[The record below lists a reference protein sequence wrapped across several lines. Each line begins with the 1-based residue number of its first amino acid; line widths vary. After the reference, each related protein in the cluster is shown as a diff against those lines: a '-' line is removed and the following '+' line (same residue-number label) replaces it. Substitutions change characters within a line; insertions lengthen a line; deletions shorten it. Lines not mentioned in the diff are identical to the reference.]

1 MTDFVLTPPEPVD
14 PVPVDRAAGLIP
26 VSAEARTEL
35 SVKAQ
40 EFVSA
45 LAAVD
50 PQSPD
55 FGRIVDE
62 ALVLGEAEMRVA
74 AQIAGRLLDRTL
86 ASVSS
91 PNTTQVS
98 VSLTELRRSVRELDP
113 QDLTKL
119 TGRKILGF
127 IPGGNAAKG
136 LLARLRAADEPVN
149 RIVLKLRAGQDAL
162 KRDNAA
168 IKGERQRLWDLMTKL
183 SQDAALA
190 AEMDEAVERQ
200 VAILDLSDPER
211 ATALRADV
219 LFGLRQR
226 HQDLLTQ
233 LAVCAQGYL
242 ALDVVRRNN
251 DELIKGI
258 ERAVSTTVTALR
270 IGVVVAA
277 ALAGQREVIDQVD
290 AVRGFT
296 DSILRSNAT
305 LMSLQGQ
312 DIQRIAA
319 TPAVGV
325 EAVRTSFDQI
335 YAAIDAI
342 DTFKARAADS
352 MSSTVTAL
360 DAEIRRAHD
369 HLSRVREADQ
379 HHTQEPA

>member
-1 MTDFVLTPPEPVD
+1 MTDFVLTPPDPVE

-26 VSAEARTEL
+26 VADRTEL
-35 SVKAQ
+35 SSRA
-40 EFVSA
+40 EAFVSA
-45 LAAVD
+45 LGAVD

-55 FGRIVDE
+55 FGRIADE
-62 ALVLGEAEMRVA
+62 ALVLGEAEMRMA

-91 PNTTQVS
+91 PHGAQVS
-98 VSLTELRRSVRELDP
+98 TSLTELRRSVRELDP
-113 QDLTKL
+113 QDLSKL

-127 IPGGNAAKG
+127 LPGGNSARG
-136 LLARLRAADEPVN
+136 LLARLRAADEPLN
-149 RIVLKLRAGQDAL
+149 RIVLRLRSGQDAL

-183 SQDAALA
+183 AQDAALA
-190 AEMDEAVERQ
+190 AEMDEAVQRQ
-200 VAILDLSDPER
+200 VAILDLAEPAR
-211 ATALRADV
+211 AQALRADV

-233 LAVCAQGYL
+233 LAVCAQGYM

-251 DELIKGI
+251 DELVKGI

-270 IGVVVAA
+270 IGVAVAA

-290 AVRGFT
+290 AVRGLT

-305 LMSLQGQ
+305 LMSLQGAE
-312 DIQRIAA
+312 IQRIAA
-319 TPAVGV
+319 TPAVGI

-352 MSSTVTAL
+352 MSSTVSAL
-360 DAEIRRAHD
+360 DTEIRRAHD
-369 HLSRVREADQ
+369 HLTRVRETGDQ
-379 HHTQEPA
+379 P

>member
-1 MTDFVLTPPEPVD
+1 MSDFVLTPPDPVEPV
-14 PVPVDRAAGLIP
+14 PADRAAGLIP
-26 VSAEARTEL
+26 LSDKAELSARAEA
-35 SVKAQ
+35 
-40 EFVSA
+40 FVSS

-62 ALVLGEAEMRVA
+62 ALVLGESEMRVA

-91 PNTTQVS
+91 PHGAQVS
-98 VSLTELRRSVRELDP
+98 TSLTELRRSVRELDP
-113 QDLTKL
+113 QDLSKL
-119 TGRKILGF
+119 TGRKLFGLL
-127 IPGGNAAKG
+127 PGGNAARS
-136 LLARLRAADEPVN
+136 LLARLRAADEPIN
-149 RIVLKLRAGQDAL
+149 RIVLKLRSGQDAL

-168 IKGERQRLWDLMTKL
+168 IKGERQRLWDLMTRL
-183 SQDAALA
+183 SRDAALA

-200 VAILDLSDPER
+200 VAILDLAEPAR
-211 ATALRADV
+211 AQALRADV

-251 DELIKGI
+251 DELVKGI

-270 IGVVVAA
+270 IGVAVAA

-290 AVRGFT
+290 AVRGLT
-296 DSILRSNAT
+296 DSILKSNAT
-305 LMSLQGQ
+305 LMSVQGQ
-312 DIQRIAA
+312 DVQRIAS
-319 TPAVGV
+319 TPAVGI

-335 YAAIDAI
+335 YSAIDAI

-352 MSSTVTAL
+352 MSSTVSAL

-369 HLSRVREADQ
+369 HLSRVRETGDRQ
-379 HHTQEPA
+379 

>member
-1 MTDFVLTPPEPVD
+1 MTDFVLTPPDPVE

-26 VSAEARTEL
+26 VTDESRVEL
-35 SVKAQ
+35 SSQAVAFI
-40 EFVSA
+40 EA
-45 LAAVD
+45 LNAVD

-55 FGRIVDE
+55 FSRIVDE

-91 PNTTQVS
+91 PHGAQVS
-98 VSLTELRRSVRELDP
+98 TSLAELRRSVRELDP

-127 IPGGNAAKG
+127 LPGGNAAKG

-149 RIVLKLRAGQDAL
+149 RIVLKLRSGQDAL

-183 SQDAALA
+183 SRDAALA
-190 AEMDEAVERQ
+190 AEMDEAVQRQ
-200 VAILDLSDPER
+200 VAILDLSDPAR
-211 ATALRADV
+211 AQALRADV

-270 IGVVVAA
+270 IGVAVAA

-290 AVRGFT
+290 AVRGLT
-296 DSILRSNAT
+296 DSILKSNAT

-312 DIQRIAA
+312 DIQRIAS
-319 TPAVGV
+319 TPAVGI

-342 DTFKARAADS
+342 DTYKARAADS

-369 HLSRVREADQ
+369 HLSRVRGAEEQ
-379 HHTQEPA
+379 P

>member
-1 MTDFVLTPPEPVD
+1 MTDFALTPPDPVE

-26 VSAEARTEL
+26 VSDESRVEL
-35 SVKAQ
+35 SAR
-40 EFVSA
+40 A
-45 LAAVD
+45 LAFVDALNAVD

-55 FGRIVDE
+55 FGRIVDQ

-91 PNTTQVS
+91 PHGAQVS
-98 VSLTELRRSVRELDP
+98 TSLVELRRSVRELDP

-136 LLARLRAADEPVN
+136 LLARLRAADEPMN
-149 RIVLKLRAGQDAL
+149 RIVLKLRSGQDAL

-183 SQDAALA
+183 SRDAALA

-200 VAILDLSDPER
+200 VAILDLSDPGR
-211 ATALRADV
+211 ANALRADV

-270 IGVVVAA
+270 IGVAVAA

-290 AVRGFT
+290 AVRGLT
-296 DSILRSNAT
+296 DSILKSNAT

-312 DIQRIAA
+312 DVQRLAA
-319 TPAVGV
+319 TPAVGI

-369 HLSRVREADQ
+369 HLSRVRGAEEQA
-379 HHTQEPA
+379 

>member
-1 MTDFVLTPPEPVD
+1 MTDFVLTPPDPVE

-26 VSAEARTEL
+26 VDDRALLSSRAE
-35 SVKAQ
+35 

-45 LAAVD
+45 LSAAD

-55 FGRIVDE
+55 FSRIVDE

-74 AQIAGRLLDRTL
+74 AQIAGRMLDRTL
-86 ASVSS
+86 AAVSS
-91 PNTTQVS
+91 PLDVS
-98 VSLTELRRSVRELDP
+98 TSLADLRRSVRELDP
-113 QDLTKL
+113 QDLGKL
-119 TGRKILGF
+119 TGRKILGLF
-127 IPGGNAAKG
+127 PGGNAARG

-149 RIVLKLRAGQDAL
+149 RIVLKLRSGQDAL

-200 VAILDLSDPER
+200 VAILDLAEPAR
-211 ATALRADV
+211 AQALRADV

-233 LAVCAQGYL
+233 LAVCAQGYM

-251 DELIKGI
+251 DELIKGV
-258 ERAVSTTVTALR
+258 ERAVTTTVTALR
-270 IGVVVAA
+270 IGVAVAA

-290 AVRGFT
+290 AVRGLT
-296 DSILRSNAT
+296 DSILRSNAA

-312 DIQRIAA
+312 DIQRIAS
-319 TPAVGV
+319 TPAVGI

-352 MSSTVTAL
+352 MSSTVSAL
-360 DAEIRRAHD
+360 DTEIRRAHE
-369 HLSRVREADQ
+369 HLSRVRETGDR
-379 HHTQEPA
+379 P

>member
-1 MTDFVLTPPEPVD
+1 MTDFVLTPPDPVE
-14 PVPVDRAAGLIP
+14 PVPVGRAAGLIP
-26 VSAEARTEL
+26 VADDAKAELSSRAEA
-35 SVKAQ
+35 
-40 EFVSA
+40 FISA
-45 LAAVD
+45 LGAVD

-55 FGRIVDE
+55 FSRIADE
-62 ALVLGEAEMRVA
+62 ALVLGEAEMRMA

-91 PNTTQVS
+91 PHGAQVS
-98 VSLTELRRSVRELDP
+98 TSLTELRRSVRELDP
-113 QDLTKL
+113 QDLSKL

-127 IPGGNAAKG
+127 IPGSNAAKG

-149 RIVLKLRAGQDAL
+149 RIVLQLRSGQDAL
-162 KRDNAA
+162 QRDNAA

-200 VAILDLSDPER
+200 VAILDLAEPGR
-211 ATALRADV
+211 AQALRADV

-233 LAVCAQGYL
+233 LAVCAQGYM

-270 IGVVVAA
+270 IGVAVAA

-290 AVRGFT
+290 AVRGLT

-305 LMSLQGQ
+305 LMSLQGA
-312 DIQRIAA
+312 DVQRIAA

-352 MSSTVTAL
+352 MSSTVSAL

-369 HLSRVREADQ
+369 HLSRVREAGD
-379 HHTQEPA
+379 PA

>member
-1 MTDFVLTPPEPVD
+1 MSDFVLTPPDPVE

-26 VSAEARTEL
+26 VADDAKVQLSAQ
-35 SVKAQ
+35 AQ
-40 EFVSA
+40 EFLSA

-55 FGRIVDE
+55 FSRIVDQ

-74 AQIAGRLLDRTL
+74 AQIAGRMLDRTL

-98 VSLTELRRSVRELDP
+98 TSLVELRRSVRELDP

-136 LLARLRAADEPVN
+136 LLARLKAADEPVN
-149 RIVLKLRAGQDAL
+149 RIVLKLRSGQDTL

-190 AEMDEAVERQ
+190 AEMDEAVQRQ
-200 VAILDLSDPER
+200 VDILDLSDPGR
-211 ATALRADV
+211 ANALRADV

-233 LAVCAQGYL
+233 LAVCAQGYM

-270 IGVVVAA
+270 IGVAVAA

-290 AVRGFT
+290 AVRGLT
-296 DSILRSNAT
+296 DSILKSNAT

-319 TPAVGV
+319 TPAVGI

-369 HLSRVREADQ
+369 HLSRVRGTEEQA
-379 HHTQEPA
+379 

>member
-1 MTDFVLTPPEPVD
+1 MSDFVLTPPDPVE

-26 VSAEARTEL
+26 VSDEGKVEL
-35 SVKAQ
+35 SEKAVA
-40 EFVSA
+40 FIDS
-45 LAAVD
+45 LNAVD

-55 FGRIVDE
+55 FSRIVDE

-91 PNTTQVS
+91 PHSAQMS

-113 QDLTKL
+113 QDLSKL

-127 IPGGNAAKG
+127 LPGGNAARG

-149 RIVLKLRAGQDAL
+149 RIVLKLRSGQDSL

-190 AEMDEAVERQ
+190 AEMDEAVGRQ
-200 VAILDLSDPER
+200 VAILDLSDPGR
-211 ATALRADV
+211 ANALRADV

-233 LAVCAQGYL
+233 LAVCAQGYM

-270 IGVVVAA
+270 IGVAVAA

-290 AVRGFT
+290 AVRGLT

-305 LMSLQGQ
+305 LMSAQGE
-312 DIQRIAA
+312 DIQRIAS
-319 TPAVGV
+319 TPAVGI

-352 MSSTVTAL
+352 MSSTVNAL

-369 HLSRVREADQ
+369 HLSRVRGAEEQA
-379 HHTQEPA
+379 

>member
-1 MTDFVLTPPEPVD
+1 MSDFVLTPPDPVE

-26 VSAEARTEL
+26 VSAEARAEL
-35 SVKAQ
+35 SGKA
-40 EFVSA
+40 EAFVSA

-50 PQSPD
+50 PRSPE
-55 FGRIVDE
+55 FGGIVDE

-91 PNTTQVS
+91 PSTAAVAT
-98 VSLTELRRSVRELDP
+98 SLTELRRSVRELDP

-127 IPGGNAAKG
+127 LPGGNAAKG

-149 RIVLKLRAGQDAL
+149 RIVLKLRSGQDAL

-168 IKGERQRLWDLMTKL
+168 IKGERQRLWDLMTTL
-183 SQDAALA
+183 SRHAALA
-190 AEMDEAVERQ
+190 GEMDEAVQRQ
-200 VAILDLSDPER
+200 VAILDLSDPGR
-211 ATALRADV
+211 AHALRADV

-251 DELIKGI
+251 DELIKGV

-277 ALAGQREVIDQVD
+277 ALAGQREVIDQID
-290 AVRGFT
+290 AVRGLT
-296 DSILRSNAT
+296 DSVLRSNAA

-312 DIQRIAA
+312 DVERIAS
-319 TPAVGV
+319 TPAVGID
-325 EAVRTSFDQI
+325 AVRTSFDQI
-335 YAAIDAI
+335 YAAIDAV

-352 MSSTVTAL
+352 MAGTVTAL

-369 HLSRVREADQ
+369 HLSRVRGAEEQA
-379 HHTQEPA
+379 

>member
-1 MTDFVLTPPEPVD
+1 MADFVLTPPDPVE
-14 PVPVDRAAGLIP
+14 PVPVDHAAGLIP
-26 VSAEARTEL
+26 IDDGTRTEL
-35 SVKAQ
+35 SAKAQ
-40 EFVSA
+40 DFVSA
-45 LAAVD
+45 LSAVD
-50 PQSPD
+50 PRSPD

-91 PNTTQVS
+91 PNTAQVS
-98 VSLTELRRSVRELDP
+98 TSLAELRRSVRELDP
-113 QDLTKL
+113 QDLTRL

-127 IPGGNAAKG
+127 LPGGNAAKG

-149 RIVLKLRAGQDAL
+149 RIVLKLRSGQDSL
-162 KRDNAA
+162 KRDNAT

-200 VAILDLSDPER
+200 VMILDLSDPGR

-258 ERAVSTTVTALR
+258 ERAVATTVTALR

-277 ALAGQREVIDQVD
+277 ALTGQREVIDQVD
-290 AVRGFT
+290 AVRGLT

-312 DIQRIAA
+312 DVQRIAA
-319 TPAVGV
+319 TPAVGID
-325 EAVRTSFDQI
+325 AVRTSFDQI
-335 YAAIDAI
+335 YTAIDAI

-369 HLSRVREADQ
+369 HLRRVRETGEQ
-379 HHTQEPA
+379 Q

>member
-1 MTDFVLTPPEPVD
+1 MSDFVLTPPDPVE
-14 PVPVDRAAGLIP
+14 PVPVERAAGLIP
-26 VSAEARTEL
+26 VPDDARTEL
-35 SVKAQ
+35 STRAQ
-40 EFVSA
+40 AFVDA
-45 LAAVD
+45 LGAVD
-50 PQSPD
+50 PRSPD

-91 PNTTQVS
+91 PNTTQVTA
-98 VSLTELRRSVRELDP
+98 SLTELRRSVRELDP
-113 QDLTKL
+113 QDLSKL
-119 TGRKILGF
+119 TGRKVLGF
-127 IPGGNAAKG
+127 LPGGNAAKG

-149 RIVLKLRAGQDAL
+149 RIVLRLRSGQDAL

-168 IKGERQRLWDLMTKL
+168 IKGERQRLWDLMTRL

-190 AEMDEAVERQ
+190 GEMDAAVDRQ
-200 VAILDLSDPER
+200 VQIFDLSDPGR
-211 ATALRADV
+211 ADALRADV

-251 DELIKGI
+251 DELVKGI
-258 ERAVSTTVTALR
+258 ERAVTTTVTALR
-270 IGVVVAA
+270 IGVAVAA

-290 AVRGFT
+290 AVRGLT
-296 DSILRSNAT
+296 DEVLKSNAT
-305 LMSLQGQ
+305 LMSLQSH
-312 DIQRIAA
+312 DVQRIAA
-319 TPAVGV
+319 TPAVGID
-325 EAVRTSFDQI
+325 AVRTSFDQI

-352 MSSTVTAL
+352 MSSTVHAL

-369 HLSRVREADQ
+369 HLSRVRGAE
-379 HHTQEPA
+379 EPA

>member
-1 MTDFVLTPPEPVD
+1 MSDFVLTPPDPVE

-26 VSAEARTEL
+26 VSAQDRAGL
-35 SVKAQ
+35 SVKA
-40 EFVSA
+40 EAFVSA

-50 PQSPD
+50 PQSPE

-91 PNTTQVS
+91 PSTAGVAT
-98 VSLTELRRSVRELDP
+98 SLTELRRSVRELDP

-149 RIVLKLRAGQDAL
+149 RIVLKLRSGQDAL

-168 IKGERQRLWDLMTKL
+168 IKGERQRLWDLMTRL

-190 AEMDEAVERQ
+190 AEMDEAVQRQ
-200 VAILDLSDPER
+200 VAILDLSDPGR
-211 ATALRADV
+211 AQALRADV

-233 LAVCAQGYL
+233 LAVCAQGYM

-251 DELIKGI
+251 DELIKGV

-277 ALAGQREVIDQVD
+277 ALAGQREVIDQID
-290 AVRGFT
+290 AVRGLT
-296 DSILRSNAT
+296 DSVLRSNAA

-312 DIQRIAA
+312 DIQRIAS
-319 TPAVGV
+319 TPAVGID
-325 EAVRTSFDQI
+325 AVRTSFDQI
-335 YAAIDAI
+335 YAAIDAV

-369 HLSRVREADQ
+369 HLSRVRGAEEQA
-379 HHTQEPA
+379 

>member
-1 MTDFVLTPPEPVD
+1 MTDFVLTPPDPVE

-26 VSAEARTEL
+26 VADETRVELSAQAEAFL
-35 SVKAQ
+35 
-40 EFVSA
+40 SA
-45 LAAVD
+45 LGAVD

-55 FGRIVDE
+55 FSRIVDE
-62 ALVLGEAEMRVA
+62 ALVLGEAEMRAA
-74 AQIAGRLLDRTL
+74 AQIAGRMLDRTL

-91 PNTTQVS
+91 PHGAQIST
-98 VSLTELRRSVRELDP
+98 SLTDLRRSARELDP
-113 QDLTKL
+113 QDLSKL

-127 IPGGNAAKG
+127 IPGGNAARG
-136 LLARLRAADEPVN
+136 LLARLRAADEPIN
-149 RIVLKLRAGQDAL
+149 RIVLKLRSGQDAL

-183 SQDAALA
+183 SADAALA
-190 AEMDEAVERQ
+190 GEMDEAVERQ
-200 VAILDLSDPER
+200 VAILDLAEPAR
-211 ATALRADV
+211 AQALRADV

-233 LAVCAQGYL
+233 LAVCAQGYM

-258 ERAVSTTVTALR
+258 ERSVSTTVTALR
-270 IGVVVAA
+270 IGVAVAA

-290 AVRGFT
+290 AVRGLT
-296 DSILRSNAT
+296 DSLLKSNAA

-312 DIQRIAA
+312 DIQRIAS
-319 TPAVGV
+319 TPAVGI

-352 MSSTVTAL
+352 MSTTVSAL

-369 HLSRVREADQ
+369 HLSRVRGAEESA
-379 HHTQEPA
+379 

>member
-1 MTDFVLTPPEPVD
+1 MTDFALTPPDPVE

-26 VSAEARTEL
+26 VTDESRVEL
-35 SVKAQ
+35 SARAMA
-40 EFVSA
+40 FIDA
-45 LAAVD
+45 LNAVD

-55 FGRIVDE
+55 FSRIVDE
-62 ALVLGEAEMRVA
+62 ALVLGEAEMRIA

-91 PNTTQVS
+91 PHTTQVS
-98 VSLTELRRSVRELDP
+98 TSLTELRRSVRELDP

-127 IPGGNAAKG
+127 IPGGNPAKG
-136 LLARLRAADEPVN
+136 VLARLRAADEPVN
-149 RIVLKLRAGQDAL
+149 RIVLKLRSGQDAL

-190 AEMDEAVERQ
+190 AEMDEAVQRQ
-200 VAILDLSDPER
+200 VAILDLADPGR
-211 ATALRADV
+211 ANALRADV

-270 IGVVVAA
+270 VGVAVAA

-290 AVRGFT
+290 AVRGLT
-296 DSILRSNAT
+296 DSILKSNAT

-319 TPAVGV
+319 TPAVGI

-369 HLSRVREADQ
+369 HLSRVRGAEEQA
-379 HHTQEPA
+379 

>member
-1 MTDFVLTPPEPVD
+1 MTDFVLTPPDPVE

-26 VSAEARTEL
+26 VADDAKVEL
-35 SVKAQ
+35 SSQAQ
-40 EFVSA
+40 RFIDA
-45 LAAVD
+45 LNAVD

-55 FGRIVDE
+55 FSRIVDE

-74 AQIAGRLLDRTL
+74 AQIAGRMLDRTL

-91 PNTTQVS
+91 PNTAQVS
-98 VSLTELRRSVRELDP
+98 TSLVELRRSVRELDP
-113 QDLTKL
+113 QDLTRL

-149 RIVLKLRAGQDAL
+149 RIVLKLRSGQDAL

-190 AEMDEAVERQ
+190 AEMDEAVQRQ
-200 VAILDLSDPER
+200 VEILDLSEPGR
-211 ATALRADV
+211 AQALRADV

-233 LAVCAQGYL
+233 LAVCAQGYM

-258 ERAVSTTVTALR
+258 E
-270 IGVVVAA
+270 
-277 ALAGQREVIDQVD
+277 QVD
-290 AVRGFT
+290 AVRGLT
-296 DSILRSNAT
+296 DSILQSNAT

-319 TPAVGV
+319 TPAVGI

-352 MSSTVTAL
+352 MSSTVSAL

-369 HLSRVREADQ
+369 HLSRVRETGEQ
-379 HHTQEPA
+379 T

>member
-1 MTDFVLTPPEPVD
+1 MADFVLTPPDPVE

-26 VSAEARTEL
+26 VADDAKAELSSRAEA
-35 SVKAQ
+35 
-40 EFVSA
+40 FISA
-45 LAAVD
+45 LGAVD

-55 FGRIVDE
+55 FSRIADE
-62 ALVLGEAEMRVA
+62 ALVLGETEMRLA

-91 PNTTQVS
+91 PHGAQVS
-98 VSLTELRRSVRELDP
+98 TSLTELRRSVRELDP
-113 QDLTKL
+113 QDLSRL

-127 IPGGNAAKG
+127 IPGGNSARG
-136 LLARLRAADEPVN
+136 LLARLRAADEPLN
-149 RIVLKLRAGQDAL
+149 RIVLKLRSGQDAL

-190 AEMDEAVERQ
+190 AEMDEAVQRQ
-200 VAILDLSDPER
+200 VAILDLAEPAR
-211 ATALRADV
+211 AQALRADV

-233 LAVCAQGYL
+233 LAVCAQGYM

-251 DELIKGI
+251 DELVKGI

-270 IGVVVAA
+270 IGVAVAA

-290 AVRGFT
+290 AVRGLT

-305 LMSLQGQ
+305 LMSLQGEE
-312 DIQRIAA
+312 IQRIAS
-319 TPAVGV
+319 TPAVGI

-352 MSSTVTAL
+352 MSSTVSAL
-360 DAEIRRAHD
+360 DTEIRRAHD
-369 HLSRVREADQ
+369 HLSRVRETGEQA
-379 HHTQEPA
+379 

>member
-1 MTDFVLTPPEPVD
+1 MSDFVLTPPDPVE

-26 VSAEARTEL
+26 VSAEARAEL
-35 SVKAQ
+35 SGKA
-40 EFVSA
+40 EAFVSA

-50 PQSPD
+50 PRSPE
-55 FGRIVDE
+55 FGGIVDE

-91 PNTTQVS
+91 PSTAAVAT
-98 VSLTELRRSVRELDP
+98 SLTELRRSVRELDP

-127 IPGGNAAKG
+127 LPGGNAAKG

-149 RIVLKLRAGQDAL
+149 RIVLKLRFGQDAL

-168 IKGERQRLWDLMTKL
+168 IKGERQRLWDLMTTL
-183 SQDAALA
+183 SRHAALA
-190 AEMDEAVERQ
+190 GEMDEAVQRQ
-200 VAILDLSDPER
+200 VAILDLSDPGR
-211 ATALRADV
+211 AQALRADV

-251 DELIKGI
+251 DELIKGV

-277 ALAGQREVIDQVD
+277 ALAGQREVIDQID
-290 AVRGFT
+290 AVRGLT
-296 DSILRSNAT
+296 DSVLRSNAA

-312 DIQRIAA
+312 DVERIAS
-319 TPAVGV
+319 TPAVGID
-325 EAVRTSFDQI
+325 AVRTSFDQI
-335 YAAIDAI
+335 YAAIDAV

-352 MSSTVTAL
+352 MAGTVTAL

-369 HLSRVREADQ
+369 HLSRVRGAEEQA
-379 HHTQEPA
+379 

>member
-1 MTDFVLTPPEPVD
+1 MTDFALTPPDPVE

-26 VSAEARTEL
+26 VTDESRVEL
-35 SVKAQ
+35 SAQ
-40 EFVSA
+40 AVAFIEA
-45 LAAVD
+45 LNAVD

-55 FGRIVDE
+55 FSRIVDE

-91 PNTTQVS
+91 LHGAQVS
-98 VSLTELRRSVRELDP
+98 TSLAELRRSVRELDP

-149 RIVLKLRAGQDAL
+149 RIVLKLRSGQDAL

-183 SQDAALA
+183 SRDAALA
-190 AEMDEAVERQ
+190 AEMDEAVQRQ
-200 VAILDLSDPER
+200 VAILDLSDPGR
-211 ATALRADV
+211 AQALRADV

-226 HQDLLTQ
+226 HQDLLIQ

-270 IGVVVAA
+270 IGVAVAA

-290 AVRGFT
+290 AVRGLT
-296 DSILRSNAT
+296 DSILKSNAA

-312 DIQRIAA
+312 DIQRIAS
-319 TPAVGV
+319 TPAVGI

-369 HLSRVREADQ
+369 HLSRVRGAE
-379 HHTQEPA
+379 EPA

>member
-1 MTDFVLTPPEPVD
+1 MADFVLTPPDPVE
-14 PVPVDRAAGLIP
+14 PVPVDHAAGLIP
-26 VSAEARTEL
+26 LDDGTRTEL
-35 SVKAQ
+35 SAKAQ
-40 EFVSA
+40 DFVSA
-45 LAAVD
+45 LSAVD
-50 PQSPD
+50 PRSPD

-91 PNTTQVS
+91 PNTAQVS
-98 VSLTELRRSVRELDP
+98 TSLAELRRSVRELDP
-113 QDLTKL
+113 QDLTRL

-127 IPGGNAAKG
+127 LPGGNAAKG

-149 RIVLKLRAGQDAL
+149 RIVLKLRSGQDSL

-200 VAILDLSDPER
+200 VMILDLSDPGR

-258 ERAVSTTVTALR
+258 ERAVATTVTALR

-277 ALAGQREVIDQVD
+277 ALTGQREVIDQVD
-290 AVRGFT
+290 AVRGLT

-319 TPAVGV
+319 TPAVGID
-325 EAVRTSFDQI
+325 AVRTSFDQI
-335 YAAIDAI
+335 YTAIDAI

-369 HLSRVREADQ
+369 HLRRVRETGEQ
-379 HHTQEPA
+379 Q

>member
-1 MTDFVLTPPEPVD
+1 MTDFVLTPPDPVE
-14 PVPVDRAAGLIP
+14 PVPVERAAGLIP
-26 VSAEARTEL
+26 VADDTRTEL
-35 SVKAQ
+35 SAQ
-40 EFVSA
+40 AQAFIDA
-45 LAAVD
+45 LNAVD

-55 FGRIVDE
+55 FSRIVDE

-74 AQIAGRLLDRTL
+74 AQVAGRMLDRTL
-86 ASVSS
+86 ASVQS

-98 VSLTELRRSVRELDP
+98 TSLTELRRSVRELDP
-113 QDLTKL
+113 QDLSKL
-119 TGRKILGF
+119 TGRKVLGF
-127 IPGGNAAKG
+127 LPGGNAAKG

-149 RIVLKLRAGQDAL
+149 RIVLKLRSGQDAL

-190 AEMDEAVERQ
+190 GEMDEAVERQ
-200 VAILDLSDPER
+200 VQILDLSDPGR
-211 ATALRADV
+211 ANALRADV

-258 ERAVSTTVTALR
+258 ERAVGTTVTALR
-270 IGVVVAA
+270 IGVAVAA

-290 AVRGFT
+290 AVRGLT
-296 DSILRSNAT
+296 DSILKSNAA
-305 LMSLQGQ
+305 LMSSQGQ

-352 MSSTVTAL
+352 MAGTVQAL
-360 DAEIRRAHD
+360 DFEIRRAHD
-369 HLSRVREADQ
+369 HLSRVRGAEEQA
-379 HHTQEPA
+379 

>member
-1 MTDFVLTPPEPVD
+1 VTDFVLTPPDPVE

-26 VSAEARTEL
+26 VADDAKVELSSRAEA
-35 SVKAQ
+35 
-40 EFVSA
+40 FISA
-45 LAAVD
+45 LGAVD

-55 FGRIVDE
+55 FSRIADE
-62 ALVLGEAEMRVA
+62 ALVLGEAEMRLA

-91 PNTTQVS
+91 PHGAQVS
-98 VSLTELRRSVRELDP
+98 MSLTELRRSVRELDP
-113 QDLTKL
+113 QDLSKL

-127 IPGGNAAKG
+127 IPGGNSARG
-136 LLARLRAADEPVN
+136 LLARLRAADEPLN
-149 RIVLKLRAGQDAL
+149 RIVLKLRSGQDAL

-200 VAILDLSDPER
+200 VAILDLAEPAR
-211 ATALRADV
+211 AQALRADV

-270 IGVVVAA
+270 IGVAVAA

-290 AVRGFT
+290 AVRGLT

-305 LMSLQGQ
+305 LMSLQGAE
-312 DIQRIAA
+312 IQRIAS
-319 TPAVGV
+319 TPAVGI

-352 MSSTVTAL
+352 MSSTVSAL
-360 DAEIRRAHD
+360 DTEIRRAHD
-369 HLSRVREADQ
+369 HLSRVRGAE
-379 HHTQEPA
+379 EPA

>member
-1 MTDFVLTPPEPVD
+1 MSDFVLTPPDPVE

-26 VSAEARTEL
+26 VTDEGKAEL
-35 SVKAQ
+35 SGKAAA
-40 EFVSA
+40 FVSA
-45 LAAVD
+45 LSSVD

-91 PNTTQVS
+91 PHGAQVS
-98 VSLTELRRSVRELDP
+98 TSLAELRRSVRELDP

-127 IPGGNAAKG
+127 IPGGNSARG

-149 RIVLKLRAGQDAL
+149 RIVLKLRSGQDAL

-190 AEMDEAVERQ
+190 AEMDEAVDRQ
-200 VAILDLSDPER
+200 VAILDLSDPAR
-211 ATALRADV
+211 AQALRADV
-219 LFGLRQR
+219 LFDLRQR

-233 LAVCAQGYL
+233 LAVCAQGYM

-270 IGVVVAA
+270 IGVAVAA

-290 AVRGFT
+290 AVRGLT
-296 DSILRSNAT
+296 DSILKSNAA

-312 DIQRIAA
+312 DIQRIAS
-319 TPAVGV
+319 TPAVGI

-352 MSSTVTAL
+352 MSSTVSAL

-369 HLSRVREADQ
+369 HLSRVRETGEQ
-379 HHTQEPA
+379 T

>member
-1 MTDFVLTPPEPVD
+1 MTDFALTPPDPVE

-26 VSAEARTEL
+26 VTDESRVEL
-35 SVKAQ
+35 SSQAVAFI
-40 EFVSA
+40 EA
-45 LAAVD
+45 LNAVD

-55 FGRIVDE
+55 FSRIVDE

-91 PNTTQVS
+91 PHGAQVS
-98 VSLTELRRSVRELDP
+98 TSLAELRRSVRELDP

-127 IPGGNAAKG
+127 LPGGNAAKG

-149 RIVLKLRAGQDAL
+149 RIVLKLRSGQDAL

-183 SQDAALA
+183 SRDAALA
-190 AEMDEAVERQ
+190 AEMDEAVQRQ
-200 VAILDLSDPER
+200 VAILDLSDPAR
-211 ATALRADV
+211 AQALRADV

-270 IGVVVAA
+270 IGVAVAA

-290 AVRGFT
+290 AVRGLT
-296 DSILRSNAT
+296 DSILKSNAT

-312 DIQRIAA
+312 DIQRIAS
-319 TPAVGV
+319 TPAVGI

-342 DTFKARAADS
+342 DTYKARAADS

-369 HLSRVREADQ
+369 HLSRVRGAEEQ
-379 HHTQEPA
+379 G

>member
-1 MTDFVLTPPEPVD
+1 MSDFVLTPPDPVE

-26 VSAEARTEL
+26 VDSGVRTEL
-35 SVKAQ
+35 SAKAKA
-40 EFVSA
+40 FIDA
-45 LAAVD
+45 LNAVD

-55 FGRIVDE
+55 FSRIVDE

-86 ASVSS
+86 ASVAS
-91 PNTTQVS
+91 PHGARLST
-98 VSLTELRRSVRELDP
+98 SLVELRRSVRELDP
-113 QDLTKL
+113 SDLSKL
-119 TGRKILGF
+119 TGRKVLGF
-127 IPGGNAAKG
+127 LPGGNAARG

-149 RIVLKLRAGQDAL
+149 RIVLRLRSGQDAL

-168 IKGERQRLWDLMTKL
+168 IKGERQRLWDLMTRL

-190 AEMDEAVERQ
+190 AEMDAAVERQ
-200 VAILDLSDPER
+200 VAILDLSDPAR
-211 ATALRADV
+211 AQALRADV

-251 DELIKGI
+251 DELVKGV
-258 ERAVSTTVTALR
+258 ERAVGTTVTALR
-270 IGVVVAA
+270 IGVAVAA
-277 ALAGQREVIDQVD
+277 ALAGQREVVDQVD
-290 AVRGFT
+290 AVRGLT
-296 DSILRSNAT
+296 DSILRSNAAA
-305 LMSLQGQ
+305 MSLQGQ
-312 DIQRIAA
+312 DVQRIAA

-325 EAVRTSFDQI
+325 EAVRTSFDRI

-360 DAEIRRAHD
+360 DAEIRRAHA
-369 HLSRVREADQ
+369 HLSRVRETGDQ
-379 HHTQEPA
+379 T

>member
-1 MTDFVLTPPEPVD
+1 MSDFVLTPPEPVE
-14 PVPVDRAAGLIP
+14 PVPVGRAAGLIP
-26 VSAEARTEL
+26 VADEAKAAL
-35 SVKAQ
+35 SSRAQ

-45 LAAVD
+45 LSAVD

-86 ASVSS
+86 ASASS
-91 PNTTQVS
+91 PHGAQMST
-98 VSLTELRRSVRELDP
+98 SLTELRRSVRELDP
-113 QDLTKL
+113 QDITKL

-127 IPGGNAAKG
+127 LPGGNAAKG
-136 LLARLRAADEPVN
+136 LLARLRAADEPIN
-149 RIVLKLRAGQDAL
+149 RIVLRLRSSQDAL

-168 IKGERQRLWDLMTKL
+168 IKGERQRLWDLMTTL

-190 AEMDEAVERQ
+190 AEMDEAVQRQ
-200 VAILDLSDPER
+200 VAILDLAEPDR
-211 ATALRADV
+211 AQALRADV

-251 DELIKGI
+251 DELIKGV
-258 ERAVSTTVTALR
+258 ERAVGTTVTALR
-270 IGVVVAA
+270 IGVAVAA

-290 AVRGFT
+290 AVRGLT
-296 DSILRSNAT
+296 DSLLRSNAT
-305 LMSLQGQ
+305 LMSVQGQ

-352 MSSTVTAL
+352 LSSTVTAL

-369 HLSRVREADQ
+369 HLSRVRGAEEQA
-379 HHTQEPA
+379 

>member
-1 MTDFVLTPPEPVD
+1 MADFVLTPPDPVE

-26 VSAEARTEL
+26 VADETKVEL
-35 SVKAQ
+35 SSRA
-40 EFVSA
+40 EDFVSA
-45 LAAVD
+45 LGAVD

-55 FGRIVDE
+55 FSRIADE
-62 ALVLGEAEMRVA
+62 ALVLGEAEMRLA

-91 PNTTQVS
+91 PHGAQVS
-98 VSLTELRRSVRELDP
+98 TSLVELRRSVRELDP

-127 IPGGNAAKG
+127 IPGGNSARG
-136 LLARLRAADEPVN
+136 LLARLRAADEPLN
-149 RIVLKLRAGQDAL
+149 RIVLKLRSGQDAL

-190 AEMDEAVERQ
+190 AEMDEAVQRQ
-200 VAILDLSDPER
+200 VSILDLAETGR
-211 ATALRADV
+211 AQALRADV
-219 LFGLRQR
+219 LFGLQQR

-270 IGVVVAA
+270 IGVAVAA

-290 AVRGFT
+290 AVRGLT

-305 LMSLQGQ
+305 LMSLQGEE
-312 DIQRIAA
+312 IQRIAS
-319 TPAVGV
+319 TPAVGI

-352 MSSTVTAL
+352 LSSTVSAL
-360 DAEIRRAHD
+360 DTEIRRAHD
-369 HLSRVREADQ
+369 HLSRVRGAEESA
-379 HHTQEPA
+379 

>member
-1 MTDFVLTPPEPVD
+1 MTDFALTPPDPVE

-26 VSAEARTEL
+26 VSDESRVEL
-35 SVKAQ
+35 SAR
-40 EFVSA
+40 A
-45 LAAVD
+45 LAFIDALNAVD

-55 FGRIVDE
+55 FGRIVDQ

-91 PNTTQVS
+91 PHGAQVS
-98 VSLTELRRSVRELDP
+98 TSLVELRRSVRELDP

-127 IPGGNAAKG
+127 IPGGNAARG
-136 LLARLRAADEPVN
+136 LLARLRAADEPMN
-149 RIVLKLRAGQDAL
+149 RIVLKLRSGQDAL

-183 SQDAALA
+183 SRDAALA

-200 VAILDLSDPER
+200 VAILDLSDPGR
-211 ATALRADV
+211 ANALRADV

-270 IGVVVAA
+270 IGVAVAA

-290 AVRGFT
+290 AVRGLT
-296 DSILRSNAT
+296 DSILKSNAT

-312 DIQRIAA
+312 DVQRLAA
-319 TPAVGV
+319 TPAVGI

-369 HLSRVREADQ
+369 HLSRVRGAEEQA
-379 HHTQEPA
+379 

>member
-1 MTDFVLTPPEPVD
+1 MAYFVLTPPDPVE

-26 VSAEARTEL
+26 LDDGTRTEL
-35 SVKAQ
+35 SAKAQ
-40 EFVSA
+40 DFVSA
-45 LAAVD
+45 LSAVD
-50 PQSPD
+50 PRSPD

-91 PNTTQVS
+91 PNTAQVS
-98 VSLTELRRSVRELDP
+98 TSLAELRRSVRELDP
-113 QDLTKL
+113 QDLTRL

-127 IPGGNAAKG
+127 LPGGNAAKG

-149 RIVLKLRAGQDAL
+149 RIVLKLRSGQDSL

-200 VAILDLSDPER
+200 VMILDLSDPGR

-258 ERAVSTTVTALR
+258 ERAVATTVTALR

-277 ALAGQREVIDQVD
+277 ALTGQREVIDQVD
-290 AVRGFT
+290 AVRGLT

-305 LMSLQGQ
+305 LMSLQGT

-319 TPAVGV
+319 TPAVGID
-325 EAVRTSFDQI
+325 AVRTSFDQI
-335 YAAIDAI
+335 YTAIDAI

-369 HLSRVREADQ
+369 HLSRVRGNEESA
-379 HHTQEPA
+379 

>member
-1 MTDFVLTPPEPVD
+1 MSDFLLTPPDPVE
-14 PVPVDRAAGLIP
+14 PVPVARAAGLIP
-26 VSAEARTEL
+26 VADEAKAEL
-35 SVKAQ
+35 SARA
-40 EFVSA
+40 ERFVSA
-45 LAAVD
+45 LSAVD

-55 FGRIVDE
+55 FSRIVDE

-74 AQIAGRLLDRTL
+74 AQIAGRMVDRTL

-91 PNTTQVS
+91 PGTTQVS
-98 VSLTELRRSVRELDP
+98 TSLVELRRSVRELDP

-136 LLARLRAADEPVN
+136 LLARLRAADEPLN
-149 RIVLKLRAGQDAL
+149 RIVLKLRSGQDAL

-190 AEMDEAVERQ
+190 AEMDEAVGRQ
-200 VAILDLSDPER
+200 VDILDLSDPGR
-211 ATALRADV
+211 AQALRADV

-270 IGVVVAA
+270 IGVAVAA

-290 AVRGFT
+290 AVRGLT

-305 LMSLQGQ
+305 LMSVQGQ
-312 DIQRIAA
+312 DIQRIAS
-319 TPAVGV
+319 TPAVGI

-342 DTFKARAADS
+342 DTFKARSADS
-352 MSSTVTAL
+352 MSTTVSAL

-369 HLSRVREADQ
+369 HLSRVRGAEEQA
-379 HHTQEPA
+379 

>member
-1 MTDFVLTPPEPVD
+1 MSDFVLTPPDPVE

-26 VSAEARTEL
+26 VADDAKVQL
-35 SVKAQ
+35 SVRAQ
-40 EFVSA
+40 EFISA

-55 FGRIVDE
+55 FSRIVDQ

-74 AQIAGRLLDRTL
+74 AQIAGRMLDRTL

-91 PNTTQVS
+91 PNTTRVS
-98 VSLTELRRSVRELDP
+98 TSLVELRRSVRELDP

-119 TGRKILGF
+119 TSRKILGF
-127 IPGGNAAKG
+127 IPGGNAARG

-149 RIVLKLRAGQDAL
+149 RIVLKLRSGQDAL

-190 AEMDEAVERQ
+190 AEMDEAVQRQ
-200 VAILDLSDPER
+200 VDILDLSDPGR
-211 ATALRADV
+211 ANALRADV

-270 IGVVVAA
+270 IGVAVAA

-290 AVRGFT
+290 AVRGLT
-296 DSILRSNAT
+296 DSILKSNAT

-312 DIQRIAA
+312 DIQRIAS
-319 TPAVGV
+319 TPAVGI

-369 HLSRVREADQ
+369 HLSRVRETGEQ
-379 HHTQEPA
+379 S

>member
-1 MTDFVLTPPEPVD
+1 MSDFVLTPPDPVE

-26 VSAEARTEL
+26 VADEVKTEL
-35 SVKAQ
+35 SSA
-40 EFVSA
+40 A
-45 LAAVD
+45 LAFIDSLNAVD
-50 PQSPD
+50 PRSPD
-55 FGRIVDE
+55 FGRIADQ
-62 ALVLGEAEMRVA
+62 ALVLGEAEMRMA

-91 PNTTQVS
+91 PHGAQMTL
-98 VSLTELRRSVRELDP
+98 SLGELRRSVRELDP
-113 QDLTKL
+113 SDLSKL

-127 IPGGNAAKG
+127 LPGGNAARG
-136 LLARLRAADEPVN
+136 LLARLKAADEPLN
-149 RIVLKLRAGQDAL
+149 RIVLKLRSGQDAL

-200 VAILDLSDPER
+200 VAIFDLSDPGR
-211 ATALRADV
+211 AQALRADV

-251 DELIKGI
+251 DELIKGV

-270 IGVVVAA
+270 IGVAVAA

-290 AVRGFT
+290 AVRGLT

-312 DIQRIAA
+312 DIQRIAS
-319 TPAVGV
+319 TPTVGI

-352 MSSTVTAL
+352 MSSTVSAL

-369 HLSRVREADQ
+369 HLSRVRQAED
-379 HHTQEPA
+379 PA

>member
-1 MTDFVLTPPEPVD
+1 MSDFVLTPPDPVD
-14 PVPVDRAAGLIP
+14 PVPVERAAGLIP
-26 VSAEARTEL
+26 VPDDTRTEL
-35 SVKAQ
+35 SARAR
-40 EFVSA
+40 EFLDA
-45 LAAVD
+45 LGAVD

-55 FGRIVDE
+55 FSRIVDE

-91 PNTTQVS
+91 PTTTQVS
-98 VSLTELRRSVRELDP
+98 TSLTELRRSVHELDP
-113 QDLTKL
+113 QDLSKL
-119 TGRKILGF
+119 TGRKVLGF
-127 IPGGNAAKG
+127 LPGGNAARG

-149 RIVLKLRAGQDAL
+149 RIVLRLRSGQDAL

-168 IKGERQRLWDLMTKL
+168 VKGERQRLWDLMTKL

-190 AEMDEAVERQ
+190 GEMDAAVDRQ
-200 VAILDLSDPER
+200 VQIFDLSDPGR
-211 ATALRADV
+211 ANALRADV

-258 ERAVSTTVTALR
+258 ERAVGTTVTALR
-270 IGVVVAA
+270 IGVAVAA

-290 AVRGFT
+290 AVRGLT
-296 DSILRSNAT
+296 DSILRSNAA
-305 LMSLQGQ
+305 LMSVQGL
-312 DIQRIAA
+312 DVQRIAA

-352 MSSTVTAL
+352 MSSTVHAL

-369 HLSRVREADQ
+369 HLSRVRGTE
-379 HHTQEPA
+379 EPA

>member
-1 MTDFVLTPPEPVD
+1 MSDFVLTPPDPVE

-26 VSAEARTEL
+26 VSAEARAEL
-35 SVKAQ
+35 SGKA
-40 EFVSA
+40 EAFVSA

-50 PQSPD
+50 PRSPE
-55 FGRIVDE
+55 FGGIVDE

-91 PNTTQVS
+91 PSTAAVAT
-98 VSLTELRRSVRELDP
+98 SLTELRRSVRELDP

-127 IPGGNAAKG
+127 LPGGNAAKG

-149 RIVLKLRAGQDAL
+149 RIVLKLRSGQDAL

-168 IKGERQRLWDLMTKL
+168 IKGERQRLWDLMTTL
-183 SQDAALA
+183 SRHAALA
-190 AEMDEAVERQ
+190 GEMDEAVQRQ
-200 VAILDLSDPER
+200 VAILDLSDPGR
-211 ATALRADV
+211 AQALRADV

-251 DELIKGI
+251 DELIKGV

-277 ALAGQREVIDQVD
+277 ALAGQREVIDQID
-290 AVRGFT
+290 AVRGLT
-296 DSILRSNAT
+296 DSVLRSNAA

-312 DIQRIAA
+312 DVERIAS
-319 TPAVGV
+319 TPAVGID
-325 EAVRTSFDQI
+325 AVRTSFDQI
-335 YAAIDAI
+335 YAAIDAV

-352 MSSTVTAL
+352 MAGTVTAL

-369 HLSRVREADQ
+369 HLSRVRGAEEQA
-379 HHTQEPA
+379 

>member
-1 MTDFVLTPPEPVD
+1 MADFVLTPPDPVE

-26 VSAEARTEL
+26 LDDGTRSEL
-35 SVKAQ
+35 SAKAQ
-40 EFVSA
+40 DFVSA
-45 LAAVD
+45 LSAVD
-50 PQSPD
+50 PRSPD

-91 PNTTQVS
+91 PNTAQVS
-98 VSLTELRRSVRELDP
+98 TSLAELRRSVRELDP
-113 QDLTKL
+113 QDLTRL

-127 IPGGNAAKG
+127 LPGGNAAKG

-149 RIVLKLRAGQDAL
+149 RIVLKLRSGQDSL

-168 IKGERQRLWDLMTKL
+168 IKGERQRLWDLMTTL

-200 VAILDLSDPER
+200 VMILDLSDPGR

-258 ERAVSTTVTALR
+258 ERAVATTVTALR

-277 ALAGQREVIDQVD
+277 ALTGQREVIDQVD
-290 AVRGFT
+290 AVRGLT

-305 LMSLQGQ
+305 LMSLQGT

-319 TPAVGV
+319 TPAVGID
-325 EAVRTSFDQI
+325 AVRTSFDQI
-335 YAAIDAI
+335 YTAIDAI

-369 HLSRVREADQ
+369 HLRRVRETGEQ
-379 HHTQEPA
+379 H

>member
-1 MTDFVLTPPEPVD
+1 MTDFVLTPPDPVE

-26 VSAEARTEL
+26 VSAESKVEL
-35 SVKAQ
+35 SARAVA
-40 EFVSA
+40 FIDA
-45 LAAVD
+45 LNAVD

-91 PNTTQVS
+91 PHGAQVS
-98 VSLTELRRSVRELDP
+98 TSLVELRRSVRELDP

-149 RIVLKLRAGQDAL
+149 RIVLKLRSGQDAL

-183 SQDAALA
+183 SRDAALA

-200 VAILDLSDPER
+200 VAILDLSDPAR
-211 ATALRADV
+211 AQALRADV

-270 IGVVVAA
+270 IGVAVAA

-290 AVRGFT
+290 AVRGLT
-296 DSILRSNAT
+296 DSILASNAS

-369 HLSRVREADQ
+369 HLSRVRGAE
-379 HHTQEPA
+379 EPA

>member
-1 MTDFVLTPPEPVD
+1 MTDFALTPPDPVE

-26 VSAEARTEL
+26 VTDESRVEL
-35 SVKAQ
+35 SARAMA
-40 EFVSA
+40 FIDA
-45 LAAVD
+45 LNAVD

-55 FGRIVDE
+55 FSRIVDE
-62 ALVLGEAEMRVA
+62 ALVLGEAEMRIA

-91 PNTTQVS
+91 PHTTQVS
-98 VSLTELRRSVRELDP
+98 TSLTELRRSVRELDP

-127 IPGGNAAKG
+127 IPGGNPAKG
-136 LLARLRAADEPVN
+136 VLARLRAADEPVN
-149 RIVLKLRAGQDAL
+149 RIVLKLRSGQDAL

-168 IKGERQRLWDLMTKL
+168 IKGERQRLWGLMTKL

-190 AEMDEAVERQ
+190 AEMDEAVQRQ
-200 VAILDLSDPER
+200 VAILDLADPGR
-211 ATALRADV
+211 ANALRADV

-270 IGVVVAA
+270 VGVAVAA

-290 AVRGFT
+290 AVRGLT
-296 DSILRSNAT
+296 DSILKSNAT

-319 TPAVGV
+319 TPAVGI

-369 HLSRVREADQ
+369 HLSRVRGAEEQA
-379 HHTQEPA
+379 